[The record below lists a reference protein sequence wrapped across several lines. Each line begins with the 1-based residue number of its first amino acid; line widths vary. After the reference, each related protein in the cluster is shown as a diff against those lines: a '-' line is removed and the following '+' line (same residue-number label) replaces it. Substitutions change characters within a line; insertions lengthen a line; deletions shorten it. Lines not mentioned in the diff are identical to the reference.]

1 MLVREREGGLPANS
15 VIAACVGEYVSERE
29 GGREGGLPANSVIAA
44 CVVNSVSSTRS
55 RSPSVK

>member
-1 MLVREREGGLPANS
+1 M
-15 VIAACVGEYVSERE
+15 IAACVGEYVSERE

-55 RSPSVK
+55 RSPSLK